1 MTNKNKQF
9 SFNMNF
15 ILFLIRLSL
24 SLSLPFLLQTTQCE
38 GAIKKFNEYS
48 RNKMPIKGLEL
59 NSRSDKTI
67 VR

>member
-48 RNKMPIKGLEL
+48 RNKMPIKG
-59 NSRSDKTI
+59 
-67 VR
+67 